1 MWYWIVRK
9 IVNTMGARNREK
21 LACDLVRDEVIG
33 HVAAEIIIAEV
44 IKDQN
49 NKVISFIVKD

>member
-9 IVNTMGARNREK
+9 IVNTMSARNREK